1 MYLVWFVLIFGKVQ
15 CVRTV
20 RTNMFKK
27 PIYSCCCCSM
37 SHVTNNMIKSWS
49 FTDWVKRERERERER
64 ELTTQF
70 RISRPD
76 NKMSTTDWT
85 NHAASNTSKIVYTF
99 LRSVRL
105 VQGTGNSHET
115 NRKSYRD
122 RSILID
128 NREIAFKSTTIENK
142 KKRGLP
148 TQTEADLREEKKVA
162 RTWKRTWSQVCFSCV
177 RSFLCVIIFS
187 LSLSLSLSLSDAV
200 FRFVFV
206 LLMIGSSFGVSAHTG
221 MTGFHAKIWLE
232 KTRFRST
239 RNTWVANIEN
249 AD

>member
-1 MYLVWFVLIFGKVQ
+1 MEFHWLSQK
-15 CVRTV
+15 
-20 RTNMFKK
+20 
-27 PIYSCCCCSM
+27 
-37 SHVTNNMIKSWS
+37 
-49 FTDWVKRERERERER
+49 RERER

-122 RSILID
+122 RSILIG

-142 KKRGLP
+142 KK
-148 TQTEADLREEKKVA
+148 
-162 RTWKRTWSQVCFSCV
+162 KRTTHPNRGRFEGRKKSCAHV
-177 RSFLCVIIFS
+177 KTNVISGLFFLRPQLSLSYYF
-187 LSLSLSLSLSDAV
+187 LSLSLSLSLTLFFVSSLSSWWLAV
-200 FRFVFV
+200 HLAYLLTQEWQDFTQRYDWKKHVFA
-206 LLMIGSSFGVSAHTG
+206 LRETHG
-221 MTGFHAKIWLE
+221 
-232 KTRFRST
+232 
-239 RNTWVANIEN
+239 
-249 AD
+249 